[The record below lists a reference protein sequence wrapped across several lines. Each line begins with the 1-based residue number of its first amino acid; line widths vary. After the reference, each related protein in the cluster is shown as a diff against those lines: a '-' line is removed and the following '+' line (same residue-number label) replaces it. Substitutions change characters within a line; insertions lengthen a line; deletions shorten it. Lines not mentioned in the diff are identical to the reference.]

1 MAQWKFAF
9 FAFANQSGKL
19 GQGFVTA
26 DSLYIVVFVEYGMCS
41 WDGDLP
47 FVFVAGDYCTVM
59 ARALICIKVRPKTTG
74 LVTR

>member
-26 DSLYIVVFVEYGMCS
+26 DSLYIVVSWSTVCAVGMEICPS
-41 WDGDLP
+41 CLWREITAP
-47 FVFVAGDYCTVM
+47 VM

>member
-9 FAFANQSGKL
+9 FAFANQGGKL

-26 DSLYIVVFVEYGMCS
+26 DSLYVVVFVEYGMCS

-47 FVFVAGDYCTVM
+47 SCLWREITAPVM